1 MASNGMVPNL
11 PPVPEVASESES
23 GQFRTVVADF
33 DFDDATLDGDFG
45 VGLIIETIV
54 DGSDVSVSV
63 KDVVAHGS
71 ADRDGRVQKG
81 DKIISVDGHRAEI
94 IVTKASV
101 SNSLLGKY
109 LKGPSGTTA
118 NIEIQKAFT
127 GQMLVVSLKR
137 SNAGYWALYDSLHM
151 ANINI
156 VSLKRELAD
165 AQVAVVKANDVA
177 DLARAE
183 KAAAEECARTESRA
197 KTDLE
202 FKVKS
207 LQKHQ
212 EALYKELE
220 MKDQERVQLSSR
232 ARKAEGELGRSLQE
246 TKVVEAELEIER
258 ARCAQALEREAR
270 DHKNLADEI
279 HLRRMLEKE
288 LDTVQASLVEANDWL
303 GRNKMAAQALP
314 KFKARAEDAEIQVEG
329 LKQESESL
337 MIVLAGLQEEMKEL
351 RASEAKYSSMVSA
364 GVANVLLMCC

>member
-11 PPVPEVASESES
+11 PPVVESESAS
-23 GQFRTVVADF
+23 GQFRTVEADF
-33 DFDDATLDGDFG
+33 DFDAATLDGDFG
-45 VGLIIETIV
+45 VGLIVETIV
-54 DGSDVSVSV
+54 DGSDISVSV

-71 ADRDGRVQKG
+71 ADKDGRVQKG

-109 LKGPSGTTA
+109 LKGPSGTTT

-127 GQMLVVSLKR
+127 GQKLSVSLKR
-137 SNAGYWALYDSLHM
+137 GNAGYWAIYDSLHI

-165 AQVAVVKANDVA
+165 AQVAAVKANAVA
-177 DLARAE
+177 DQARAE
-183 KAAAEECARTESRA
+183 KAAADECACTESHA

-202 FKVKS
+202 SKVNS

-212 EALYKELE
+212 EYLYKELE

-246 TKVVEAELEIER
+246 VKEVEAELEIER
-258 ARCAQALEREAR
+258 ARCAQALEREAYDR
-270 DHKNLADEI
+270 KNLADEM

-288 LDTVQASLVEANDWL
+288 LHDVKASLVEANERL
-303 GRNKMAAQALP
+303 VLNKVATEALP
-314 KFKARAEDAEIQVEG
+314 KFKARAEDAEFKVEG

-364 GVANVLLMCC
+364 GVANVLLL